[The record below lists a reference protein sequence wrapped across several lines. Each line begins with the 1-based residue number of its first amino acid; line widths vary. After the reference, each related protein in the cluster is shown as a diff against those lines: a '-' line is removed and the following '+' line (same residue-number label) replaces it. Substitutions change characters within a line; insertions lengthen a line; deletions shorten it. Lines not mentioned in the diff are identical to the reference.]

1 MLTLIWFLVGFG
13 PFATIGNALF
23 SNPNSPSLWEPFGLP
38 SLWIWQIIFLFYGI
52 FVMWFLA
59 FYMGLSKPID
69 SDRVERVAK
78 SLI

>member
-1 MLTLIWFLVGFG
+1 MCVFVYSSCVVYFVMFFFGFG
-13 PFATIGNALF
+13 FVVI
-23 SNPNSPSLWEPFGLP
+23 
-38 SLWIWQIIFLFYGI
+38 FYGI

-69 SDRVERVAK
+69 PDRVERVAK